1 MQGEAGPG
9 HLSTGLGEDL
19 GFYSESLKLLES
31 LKLKKKKK
39 KKKHYMINFIFSKP
53 FLTEAF
59 KKEQK

>member
-39 KKKHYMINFIFSKP
+39 KHYMINFIFSKP

>member
-39 KKKHYMINFIFSKP
+39 KKSI
-53 FLTEAF
+53 T
-59 KKEQK
+59 